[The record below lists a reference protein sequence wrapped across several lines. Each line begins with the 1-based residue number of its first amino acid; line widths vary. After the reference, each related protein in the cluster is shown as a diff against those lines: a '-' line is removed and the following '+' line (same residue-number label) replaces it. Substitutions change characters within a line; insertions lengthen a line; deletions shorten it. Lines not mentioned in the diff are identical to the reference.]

1 MSDGLLLPLT
11 GENAWCYPPE
21 ALIRRLLAKRV
32 REQATITPVAP
43 LWPTKPR
50 WPELQA
56 LRIARPIILP
66 PGSEAL
72 SALSHNQFSAFQ
84 HLKLTIWRI
93 SGSPSRILAYQMRR

>member
-21 ALIRRLLAKRV
+21 ALIQRLLAKLV
-32 REQATITPVAP
+32 REQATITLVAP
-43 LWPTKPR
+43 LWPTKPW

-72 SALSHNQFSAFQ
+72 RAVGRNQFSAFQ
-84 HLKLTIWRI
+84 HLKLAIWRI
-93 SGSPSRILAYQMRR
+93 SGSPSRILAYQMHR